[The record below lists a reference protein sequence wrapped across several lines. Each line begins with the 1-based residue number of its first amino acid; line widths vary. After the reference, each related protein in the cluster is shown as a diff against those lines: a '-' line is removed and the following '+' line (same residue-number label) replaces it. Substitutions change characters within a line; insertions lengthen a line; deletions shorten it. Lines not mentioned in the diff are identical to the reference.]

1 MSRTLWPVAALL
13 LGAALLF
20 LAGGINGLVLP
31 LRGTAEGFGAFWL
44 GLLGTGWA
52 IGYVSGCLRV
62 PALVARVGHVR
73 SFGVMSSIAT
83 LAVLGSLLVVSA
95 PVWVLLR
102 ACAGFAFAGAAMII
116 ESWLVER
123 SDADQRGRVFG
134 IYTMVILGASTVGQ
148 LSLAVGDVNGAL
160 YFVLAAMLYSLALV
174 PTAVSSSSAPQ
185 PLLQAKLDIRG
196 VWRNSPLAMI
206 GAVAIGL
213 SNGTFGALA
222 AVYGGR
228 LALPVSTITLFVSMP
243 ILAGALAQVPIGALS
258 DRFDRRRVLAVVV
271 LLALAMEALFVTMPP
286 AGAALAIGMAGV
298 LGVALYTMYP
308 ILVAHANDHAPPGSS
323 VSTSG
328 ALLLV
333 FGLGS
338 MVGPGLAG
346 ALMSSLG
353 PEGLFLTML
362 LAHALL
368 FGYTLWRMSRRE
380 AVAADDKERFTA
392 LAPDG
397 TATPQTAPFRTAEDE
412 ELVEE
417 GVDPAAAET
426 DRPATDLL
434 GAAPTEPATTV
445 SDRADAEEHA
455 RTASEPPESDENRA
469 RASRPGRP
477 PAGEGR

>member
-1 MSRTLWPVAALL
+1 MTRTLLPIAALL

-31 LRGTAEGFGAFWL
+31 LRGAAEGFSSFWL

-52 IGYVSGCLRV
+52 IGYVSGCLQV
-62 PALVARVGHVR
+62 PRLVARVGHIR

-83 LAVLGSLLVVSA
+83 LAVLGSLLLVNA

-123 SDADQRGRVFG
+123 SEPAQRGRVFG
-134 IYTMVILGASTVGQ
+134 VYTMVILGASTVGQ
-148 LSLAVGDVNGAL
+148 LSIAVGDVGGAL
-160 YFVLAAMLYSLALV
+160 FFVLAAMLYSLALV
-174 PTAVSSSSAPQ
+174 PTAVSSSVAPQ
-185 PLLQAKLDIRG
+185 PLLQARLDVKG
-196 VWRNSPLAMI
+196 VWRNSPLAMV

-222 AVYGGR
+222 AVYGAR
-228 LALPVSTITLFVSMP
+228 LDLPVAMITLFVSMP

-258 DRFDRRRVLAVVV
+258 DRFDRRRVLAAVVAV
-271 LLALAMEALFVTMPP
+271 AVTADVLFVTVPP
-286 AGAALAIGMAGV
+286 ADARAAIGMAGV

-338 MVGPGLAG
+338 IVGPVLAG
-346 ALMSSLG
+346 TLMSALG
-353 PEGLFLTML
+353 PQGLFLTLL
-362 LAHALL
+362 LAHLPL

-380 AVAADDKERFTA
+380 AVAQIDKEGFTV

-397 TATPQTAPFRTAEDE
+397 TATPQTAPFRSAEDE
-412 ELVEE
+412 ELLDEGIELTAGEE
-417 GVDPAAAET
+417 GTGRSGADPT
-426 DRPATDLL
+426 ATAT
-434 GAAPTEPATTV
+434 GAT
-445 SDRADAEEHA
+445 S
-455 RTASEPPESDENRA
+455 ASTHR
-469 RASRPGRP
+469 
-477 PAGEGR
+477 